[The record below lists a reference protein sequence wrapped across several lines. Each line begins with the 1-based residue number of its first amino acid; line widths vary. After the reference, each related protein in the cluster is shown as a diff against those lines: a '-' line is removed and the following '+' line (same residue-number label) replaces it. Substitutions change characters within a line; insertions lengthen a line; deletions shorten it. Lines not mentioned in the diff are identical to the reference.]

1 MALSVDLKG
10 FPGATGAVVAD
21 GNQEGS
27 WVCSNGWINATVDC
41 IRKTFSGSDANDV
54 ASQIAAAGFP
64 WVRTPD
70 TQSDI
75 RMVPAVRIGFRGHK
89 RVRGLFPRAYVGIV
103 GFAALLGVGA
113 VA

>member
-27 WVCSNGWINATVDC
+27 WVCSNGWINATVDS

-54 ASQIAAAGFP
+54 ASQIAAALEADANGEGRRDNAKP
-64 WVRTPD
+64 
-70 TQSDI
+70 
-75 RMVPAVRIGFRGHK
+75 
-89 RVRGLFPRAYVGIV
+89 
-103 GFAALLGVGA
+103 
-113 VA
+113 